1 MQLQDLV
8 IDDPERGVFRVHRST
23 MTSGEVLALERERIF
38 ERCWLYVGH
47 ESEVAERG
55 SFRRRQ
61 VAGRPLVL
69 IRGSDGVVRV
79 LQNTCRHRGA
89 MVCRGIAGSAE
100 PYTCSHPPPTHTH
113 TT

>member
-1 MQLQDLV
+1 MDLGSLV
-8 IDDPERGVFRVHRST
+8 RDRPDDGLFRVHRST
-23 MTSGEVLALERERIF
+23 MTSDEVLALERERIF

-47 ESEVAERG
+47 ESEVTEPG
-55 SFRRRQ
+55 SYRRRQ
-61 VAGRPLVL
+61 IAGRPLFM